1 MKRKPEAK
9 DFIDASLIEEIKK
22 SGYIEAS
29 MADKTGQAGGEI
41 Q

>member
-22 SGYIEAS
+22 NGYIERLY
-29 MADKTGQAGGEI
+29 GR
-41 Q
+41 